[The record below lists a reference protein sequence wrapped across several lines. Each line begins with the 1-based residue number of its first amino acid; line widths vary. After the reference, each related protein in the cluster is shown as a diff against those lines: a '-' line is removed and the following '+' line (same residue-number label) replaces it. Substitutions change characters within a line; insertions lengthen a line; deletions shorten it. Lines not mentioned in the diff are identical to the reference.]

1 MSSPVDYML
10 RDIAEAPLLFLLL
23 LVPVALGAWAVRRGV
38 KLGLVPIGTTVVTV
52 AMWYLSYA
60 SDALPA
66 VGGPRGMVIAL
77 LIAAS
82 GLLVAAIAVHQARPK
97 AG

>member
-23 LVPVALGAWAVRRGV
+23 LTPLLGSWAVRRGV
-38 KLGLVPIGTTVVTV
+38 KLGLVPIMTTVVTV
-52 AMWYLSYA
+52 AMWYLYYA

-66 VGGPRGMVIAL
+66 VGGPEGMVIGL
-77 LIAAS
+77 LIAAC
-82 GLLVAAIAVHQARPK
+82 GLLAWGIHGGGWLGGEA
-97 AG
+97 